1 MAREVV
7 PEVEGIT
14 DEASIADWDPPFPF
28 DRRRVRATPPQDQD
42 DRYWKD
48 YGAAPKAFVA
58 LATARA
64 GAIAK
69 ALNEKYDLDPK
80 HDDID
85 DETGEIVRNARPRP
99 ATVTA
104 LESVK

>member
-1 MAREVV
+1 MSDDMKTAKVLEVNDLLSLV
-7 PEVEGIT
+7 RLGKLNAEGKLLQQQ
-14 DEASIADWDPPFPF
+14 F
-28 DRRRVRATPPQDQD
+28 
-42 DRYWKD
+42 
-48 YGAAPKAFVA
+48 AALMGK
-58 LATARA
+58 A

-85 DETGEIVRNARPRP
+85 DETGDIVRNARPRP